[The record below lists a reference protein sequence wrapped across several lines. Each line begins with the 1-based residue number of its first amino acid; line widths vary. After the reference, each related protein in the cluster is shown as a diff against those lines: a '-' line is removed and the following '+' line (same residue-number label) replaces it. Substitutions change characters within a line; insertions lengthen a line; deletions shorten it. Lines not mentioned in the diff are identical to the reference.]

1 MLYERSILPSFA
13 RAVSISLLLSL
24 VFVSAGYSQDPSG
37 RPTDPNTKGKKPPNK
52 KTPST
57 KGEPQ
62 PLTVTLTVLTD
73 PPASQVL
80 VNGQPRGVT
89 NDEGKIQIER
99 LPLAHYSVE
108 VRKDGYRPLLR
119 GFQAGLD
126 SPTLVF
132 KLDADIDRYVKEF
145 DSLMAAGKLAGPESP
160 NANELVGRL
169 SKQYGDRPEVV
180 RMRGVLAA
188 KLAEPAML
196 TVNKTVT
203 DPKGAGRDEIVR
215 ALDGLINSLALKSD
229 DNQVQAEAAYLRGV
243 LAVRDAQATGGA
255 GDAGQSGTE
264 GQAKSAWA
272 NARAE
277 FESALKFD
285 EALTAARYQL
295 GLLQLTSGDLAS
307 AEANLLKV
315 TQVEPRWAGPQT
327 ALGTT
332 YYGGAKFKEAI
343 EAYRRAIAIDPKHAA
358 AYAGLGLAR
367 HAKGEKD
374 GVKDIERAAQIDP
387 SSALPHLNLGIV
399 LSQSKSKKDLA
410 RAEDE
415 LKKAIQQNGNNLEFP
430 NRIAEQLLADVQKRK
445 K

>member
-1 MLYERSILPSFA
+1 MSDERSLLSSFV
-13 RAVSISLLLSL
+13 RAVSILLLLTL
-24 VFVSAGYSQDPSG
+24 VFISASYGQDPSG
-37 RPTDPNTKGKKPPNK
+37 RPADPKGKKPAGKRNP
-52 KTPST
+52 TP

-73 PPASQVL
+73 PPASQVFL
-80 VNGQPRGVT
+80 NGQSKGVT
-89 NDEGKIQIER
+89 NDDGKIQIDK

-108 VRKDGYRPLLR
+108 VRKDGYRPVLR

-132 KLDADIDRYVKEF
+132 KLDADIDPYVKEF

-160 NANELVGRL
+160 NAIELVGKL
-169 SKQYGDRPEVV
+169 AKQYGDRPEVL
-180 RMRGVLAA
+180 RMRGLLAA

-196 TVNKTVT
+196 TVDKTVT
-203 DPKGAGRDEIVR
+203 DWRGVGRDEMVR

-229 DNQVQAEAAYLRGV
+229 DNRVQAEAAYLRGV
-243 LAVRDAQATGGA
+243 LAVRDGQATGGA
-255 GDAGQSGTE
+255 GDAGQGGGE
-264 GQAKSAWA
+264 GQAKSVWA

-285 EALTAARYQL
+285 EAFSPARYQL
-295 GLLQLTSGDLAS
+295 GLLQLTSSDLAG
-307 AEANLLKV
+307 AEANLVKV
-315 TQVEPRWAGPQT
+315 SQAEPRWPGAQT

-332 YYGGAKFKEAI
+332 YYGGGKFKDAI
-343 EAYRRAIAIDPKHAA
+343 DAYRRAIAIDPKNAA

-410 RAEDE
+410 RAEEE

-430 NRIAEQLLADVQKRK
+430 NRAAEQLLAAVQKRRK
-445 K
+445 